1 MLRADINSLINDFPY
16 ATYTD
21 NKVVEMFINYGFSLG
36 TSDKI
41 RLKVVQHFR
50 SLTQNNLSTVLH
62 EILDKIDSNQ
72 IEKLDL
78 DLSVKNLPLG

>member
-78 DLSVKNLPLG
+78 DLSIKNLPLG